1 MSASPCPRACKD
13 GRQISRR
20 GRKCEAACPIPGW
33 TMRSRSASASASC
46 AALDRFSIYSRAAS
60 RAAED
65 PDCRDL
71 MDAAY
76 RYALDLFSATAHE
89 KWAVGGTSGA
99 DGLRLKILGMLNAF
113 R

>member
-1 MSASPCPRACKD
+1 MSDPRMDDALAQCE
-13 GRQISRR
+13 RIRELILHSR
-20 GRKCEAACPIPGW
+20 GGW
-33 TMRSRSASASASC
+33 ADQ
-46 AALDRFSIYSRAAS
+46 AALDRFSVYSRAAS

-99 DGLRLKILGMLNAF
+99 DVLRLKILGTLNAF
-113 R
+113 RGNLARYHLLGW